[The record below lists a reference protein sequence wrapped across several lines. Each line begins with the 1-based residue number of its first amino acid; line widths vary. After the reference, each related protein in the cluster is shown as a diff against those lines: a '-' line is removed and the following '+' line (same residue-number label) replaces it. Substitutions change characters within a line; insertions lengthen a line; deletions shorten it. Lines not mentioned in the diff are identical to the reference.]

1 MPRCEQAQQANRRT
15 FLSAGSPQR
24 KTTVALVADR
34 RRRLHC
40 TSKTGLQTQSW
51 LGSCAARNIHRNRCL
66 LLVNFR
72 GKTRQLSSVVSSLC
86 SNTVCYQQEPE
97 HKEYQKPAAWTS
109 LPLKE
114 GKPSFAVLS
123 LVLAQL
129 CSSLTRSEKMLEI
142 GLPLAP

>member
-86 SNTVCYQQEPE
+86 SNTALSARAITQGVP
-97 HKEYQKPAAWTS
+97 KFAAWTS